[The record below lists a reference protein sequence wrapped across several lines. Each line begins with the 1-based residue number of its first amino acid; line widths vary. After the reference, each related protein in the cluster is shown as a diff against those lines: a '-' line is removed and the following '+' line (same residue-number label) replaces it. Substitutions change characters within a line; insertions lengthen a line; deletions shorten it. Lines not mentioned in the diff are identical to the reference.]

1 LTSPA
6 LLNLIMV
13 RAIPLA
19 TALCVACAASAT
31 PHGNLGALKSII
43 PAQTF
48 EHART
53 KTNRGYGARVHGK
66 IKFNGQSF
74 DFVSGG
80 RGRGSAPFGTYR
92 VGGLSGFKA
101 PKGTWVPGFRLSDAY
116 DPFVRDTRTGLF
128 IHPGLSA
135 SAGCVAIRK
144 DQWSSFVKAIGGAA
158 KTGRLAIRLG
168 SGSEPMQE
176 APFPSI
182 VKYVSYKRSTGLR
195 SKAVKIHRRSHS
207 RTRHHRKA

>member
-1 LTSPA
+1 MTSPA

-13 RAIPLA
+13 RAVPLA
-19 TALCVACAASAT
+19 AALCVACTASAT

-43 PAQTF
+43 SAQTF

-53 KTNRGYGARVHGK
+53 KTNHGYGARVHGK
-66 IKFNGQSF
+66 IKINGQSF

-101 PKGTWVPGFRLSDAY
+101 PKGRWVPGYHLSDAY
-116 DPFVRDTRTGLF
+116 DPFVKDTRTGLF
-128 IHPGLSA
+128 IHPGRNA

-144 DQWSSFVKAIGGAA
+144 NQWPSFVKAMKSATQAGSP
-158 KTGRLAIRLG
+158 LAIQLG
-168 SGSEPMQE
+168 PESAPME
-176 APFPSI
+176 KP
-182 VKYVSYKRSTGLR
+182 VG
-195 SKAVKIHRRSHS
+195 
-207 RTRHHRKA
+207 